1 MGSGTL
7 DTKSSHGPANQ
18 FDFVKPVP
26 KDLGTVYYGQHSGFS
41 RYQTAK

>member
-1 MGSGTL
+1 MGTGTL

-26 KDLGTVYYGQHSGFS
+26 KDLGTVYFGA
-41 RYQTAK
+41 QTPDYCALL